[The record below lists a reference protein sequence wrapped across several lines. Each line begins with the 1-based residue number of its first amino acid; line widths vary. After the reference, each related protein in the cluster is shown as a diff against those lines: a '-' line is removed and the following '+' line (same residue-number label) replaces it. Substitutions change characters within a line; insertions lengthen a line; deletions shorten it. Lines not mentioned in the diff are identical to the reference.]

1 MEYFRVYDTI
11 DSTNREAARLL
22 ASGENLHG
30 IAVLA
35 HHQTDGRGQYGR
47 SWHSA
52 PDSHLAM
59 SIILQPASM
68 LLGDLPLLS
77 IKASLAVVRTI
88 KTIEPS
94 LSPAIKWPNDIYIN
108 DLKLAGILIENSI
121 SAKRVQY
128 SIVGA
133 GMNVNEKS
141 FPKDIPNAVS
151 LFLLTGQE
159 YNVLSIADQLRMQL
173 LSMVDESIESWKPEY
188 DLLIYGLGKQHG
200 FELDGK
206 KVKAKILGVDP
217 NGKIRL
223 DFGHF
228 TIKTYYS
235 HEIKWLK

>member
-1 MEYFRVYDTI
+1 MEHFRIYDTI
-11 DSTNREAARLL
+11 DSTNGEAGRLL

-30 IAVLA
+30 NAVLA

-52 PDSHLAM
+52 PDTHLAM
-59 SIILQPASM
+59 SLILQSESFQ
-68 LLGDLPLLS
+68 LGDLPLLS
-77 IKASLAVVRTI
+77 MKASLALARTI
-88 KTIEPS
+88 KIIESNLNPT
-94 LSPAIKWPNDIYIN
+94 IKWPNDIYIN

-121 SAKRVQY
+121 SATKVQH
-128 SIVGA
+128 SIIGV

-151 LFLLTGQE
+151 LFMLTGKE
-159 YNVLSIADQLRMQL
+159 NNIHSVADQLRTQL
-173 LSMVDESIESWKPEY
+173 LYIVDESIENWKPEY
-188 DLLIYGLGKQHG
+188 DLLLYGLGKQNE
-200 FELDGK
+200 FELEGK

-223 DFGHF
+223 DFGHY
-228 TIKTYYS
+228 TIRTFYS